1 MLSFASCDPH
11 WHFHKL
17 RMGGIHLLHELSVIV
32 VGSGDNVHGKLNPDP
47 VKVSH
52 FLGAQPI

>member
-11 WHFHKL
+11 WHFH
-17 RMGGIHLLHELSVIV
+17 ELSVIV
-32 VGSGDNVHGKLNPDP
+32 VGSGANVHGKLIPDP